1 MMNVAKPKN
10 QFKCSNCG
18 KIEYKYTGRCTVCSE
33 WNTFVEQTILPEK
46 KETLSSTTRSSFLG
60 ERSPSIVRLQDI
72 DSSEEERTT
81 TGFQEFDRVLG
92 GGIVP
97 GEMILITG
105 DPGIGK
111 STLLIQTANNIAK
124 RGTVLYVSGEESQK
138 QLKLRANRLGFT
150 TNDILVLSDI
160 YMDNVLALIREVNP
174 ALVIIDSINTMI
186 DPQSTGVAGGTSQI
200 KSCTQLFMDLAKTSN
215 IPMMIVGHVTKDGD
229 LAGPKNL
236 EHMVDCVVYFEGDK
250 QNQIR
255 ILRTVK
261 NRFGATDEVGI
272 FEMLTE
278 GLAEKTNPSE
288 LFLSDGIEPYAG
300 SATVVTMEGTRPIL
314 AEVQALVVP
323 TIYNFP
329 KRMASGIDNNKL
341 TLLCASLERKVG
353 LPLGKYDVYVKTLG
367 GLKITETS
375 VDLAVSLAIAS
386 SLKDAPLPPKTV
398 VLGEVGMVGEVRKIP
413 HFEKRV
419 KEALKLGWTNI
430 YAPVQDFS
438 SPQKEES
445 NVHHVRTIGDAIKN
459 LWK

>member
-1 MMNVAKPKN
+1 MAKVKT
-10 QFKCSNCG
+10 QFECSACG
-18 KIEYKYTGRCTVCSE
+18 KVEPKYTGRCSACNT
-33 WNTFVEQTILPEK
+33 WNSFVEVTKESEK
-46 KETLSSTTRSSFLG
+46 KQTLSSTTRQNFLG
-60 ERSPSIVRLQDI
+60 TSTPTYTRLQEI
-72 DSSEEERTT
+72 DSSEEDRTS
-81 TGFQEFDRVLG
+81 TGFVEFDRVLG

-111 STLLIQTANNIAK
+111 STLLIQTANNLAQT
-124 RGTVLYVSGEESQK
+124 GPVLYVSGEESPK

-150 TNDILVLSDI
+150 TNDILVLSEI
-160 YMDNVLALIREVNP
+160 YMDNILTLIREVNP
-174 ALVIIDSINTMI
+174 SLVIIDSINTMVA
-186 DPQSTGVAGGTSQI
+186 PESTGVAGGTSQV
-200 KSCTQLFMDLAKTSN
+200 KACTQLFMDLAKTSN
-215 IPMMIVGHVTKDGD
+215 IPMIIVGHVTKDGE

-236 EHMVDCVVYFEGDK
+236 EHMVDCVLYFEGDK

-272 FEMLTE
+272 FEMLSE
-278 GLAEKTNPSE
+278 GLAEKANPSE
-288 LFLSDGIEPYAG
+288 LFLSDGLEPYAG

-367 GLKITETS
+367 GLKMSETT
-375 VDLAVSLAIAS
+375 VDLAVSLAIVS
-386 SLKDAPLPPKTV
+386 SLKDIPLPPKTV
-398 VLGEVGMVGEVRKIP
+398 VLGEVGMVGEVRKVP

-419 KEALKLGWTNI
+419 KEAVKMGWTNI
-430 YAPVQDFS
+430 YAPVQDLNNELEDATLH
-438 SPQKEES
+438 K
-445 NVHHVRTIGDAIKN
+445 VRTIQDAIGSI
-459 LWK
+459 W